1 MKPDTTVFCCLCAEM
16 AEEEVYPNCEDFL
29 LKEGD
34 CRDEDIVETNS
45 ELELSDARETE
56 VCVHYVNDLF

>member
-1 MKPDTTVFCCLCAEM
+1 M